1 MKDRLWSRPGYE
13 SLAID
18 AIDVEVRRL
27 SQVTLQFRFTVLGG
41 VDSLIL
47 PAPSPPVRAD
57 NLWRTTCFEAF
68 LAPVEAP
75 GYRELNFSPSSRW
88 AAYDFTAR
96 RQGMAGAALIAP
108 PEIVVARG
116 EGRVE
121 LTATL
126 SLALDQEPYRLGPC
140 AVIEEAGGHISYW
153 ALNHPGEVPDFHHPA
168 CLALD
173 LPAAPAP

>member
-1 MKDRLWSRPGYE
+1 MKHRLWSRPGYE
-13 SLAID
+13 SLAIE

-27 SQVTLQFRFTVLGG
+27 SQVTLQFRVTLLGG
-41 VDSLIL
+41 IGNLIL
-47 PAPSPPVRAD
+47 PAPSPPGRAN

-75 GYRELNFSPSSRW
+75 GYRELNFSPSSQW
-88 AAYDFTAR
+88 AAYDFEAR
-96 RQGMAGAALIAP
+96 REGMVDAALIAP
-108 PEIVVARG
+108 PEIAIAGG
-116 EGRVE
+116 EEKLE

-153 ALNHPGEVPDFHHPA
+153 ALNHPGDVPDFHHPA

-173 LPAAPAP
+173 LPSAPDT